1 MVDYRLQAGNHCPC
15 HLGLV
20 RKVFASTLLE
30 HKLGVGRLAVEAVP
44 EADASAGRFRGGW
57 RERAGRDDDGWWE
70 EMLEKLFSR

>member
-20 RKVFASTLLE
+20 RKVFPSTLLE

-44 EADASAGRFRGGW
+44 EADAPAGRLRGGW

-70 EMLEKLFSR
+70 EMLEKFFSR